1 MSAVLNIARFE
12 LLVVRRNLWVAI
24 AIGLMSLFA
33 IVLTATGSAPAGAL
47 GVDRLTVTVA
57 NLTTLS
63 VYLVPL
69 IALLLSFDA
78 IAGELERG
86 TLALALSYPVS
97 KAAFLVGK
105 FIAHLTTLAAALA
118 IGFGIAAVMSVG
130 LGGASASGLAALA
143 VLFGTALLLGAT
155 FLGCGY
161 AISGLVR
168 QSGAA
173 AGLVIGIWLL
183 GTVLYDLG
191 LLGAL
196 VADKGGL
203 FTTDVFPWLLV
214 INPADAFRIVNL
226 AGSDMVAL
234 TSGFTMSGGQ
244 LPPFAAEIGLV
255 LWPPAVLALAWQ
267 LFRRME
273 P

>member
-1 MSAVLNIARFE
+1 MKGVLNIARFE
-12 LLVVRRNLWVAI
+12 LLVARRNLWVAI
-24 AIGLMSLFA
+24 AISLMSLFA
-33 IVLTATGSAPAGAL
+33 IVLTMAGSAPAGAL

-78 IAGELERG
+78 IAGEVERG
-86 TLALALSYPVS
+86 TLALALSYPIS
-97 KAAFLVGK
+97 KAAFLIGK
-105 FIAHLTTLAAALA
+105 FAAHLATLTAALS
-118 IGFGIAAVMSVG
+118 IGFGIAAAMSIG
-130 LGGASASGLAALA
+130 LGGASASG
-143 VLFGTALLLGAT
+143 FTALLVLFVTAILLGAA

-161 AISGLVR
+161 AISGIVR
-168 QSGAA
+168 QPGAA
-173 AGLVIGIWLL
+173 AGLVIGVWLV

-203 FTTDVFPWLLV
+203 FTTHIFPWLLV
-214 INPADAFRIVNL
+214 ANPADAFRIVNL
-226 AGSDMVAL
+226 AGSEAASL
-234 TSGFTMSGGQ
+234 ASGFSMSGSTLSPLVAQ
-244 LPPFAAEIGLV
+244 FALAV
-255 LWPPAVLALAWQ
+255 WPPAMLALAWI
-267 LFRRME
+267 LFRRLE

>member
-1 MSAVLNIARFE
+1 MNGVLSIARFE
-12 LLVVRRNLWVAI
+12 LLIARRNLWVAI

-33 IVLTATGSAPAGAL
+33 IVLTLAGSAPAGAL

-86 TLALALSYPVS
+86 TLALALSYPIS
-97 KAAFLVGK
+97 KASFLIGK
-105 FIAHLTTLAAALA
+105 FAAHLATLTAALS
-118 IGFGIAAVMSVG
+118 IGFGIAAAMSVG
-130 LGGASASGLAALA
+130 LGGASASGLIALL
-143 VLFGTALLLGAT
+143 VLFVTAILLGAA

-161 AISGLVR
+161 AISGIV
-168 QSGAA
+168 QQPGAA
-173 AGLVIGIWLL
+173 AGLVIGVWLIS
-183 GTVLYDLG
+183 TVLYDLG

-203 FTTDVFPWLLV
+203 FTTKVFPWLLA

-226 AGSDMVAL
+226 AGSEAAAL
-234 TSGFTMSGGQ
+234 ASGFTMSGGT
-244 LPPFAAEIGLV
+244 LPPMAPLLALI
-255 LWPPAVLALAWQ
+255 LWPLVALALAWH